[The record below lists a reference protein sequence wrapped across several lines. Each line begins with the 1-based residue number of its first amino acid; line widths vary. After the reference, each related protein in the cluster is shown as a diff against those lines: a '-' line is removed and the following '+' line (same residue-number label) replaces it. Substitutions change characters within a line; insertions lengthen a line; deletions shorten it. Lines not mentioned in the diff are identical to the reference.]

1 MPAAALCC
9 FRTGKASIIGQRF
22 QEPPTIHILHSTVG
36 LLLIAAL
43 TALAA
48 RRIHLPY
55 TVGLTVVGLG
65 MAWLHADVG
74 LTLTH
79 TLIFEVLLPPLLF
92 EGALSL
98 PWRALKQDAWPIGLL
113 ATGGV
118 GIAVAVIAAGMTWGA
133 GWPWQAALILGALLA
148 ATDPVSVLALFK
160 EARIEGR
167 LRHIMEAES
176 LLNDG
181 VAAVVFS
188 LVVATAAVP
197 HAGAGPLGPTLG
209 AIAWMAVGGVFVG
222 AGVAGAAIVLAG
234 RTMDP
239 LVETTLTTVAAYGS
253 FALAEMGHTSG
264 VLAAVTAGLVM
275 GNAGMMRQ
283 EGHGTISSRGREVV
297 AAFWEF
303 AAFVANSLVFLLIG
317 VRLAQIPFA
326 TLGMGALTLVVALT
340 LLGRALSVYGLCGVF
355 ARSRLRIKAGH
366 QHALFWGGLR
376 GALALAL
383 ALSLPPDLPRRDAIV
398 IASFG
403 VVAFSVM
410 VQGITMPLLLRRL
423 GLTPQF
429 TKEQET

>member
-1 MPAAALCC
+1 
-9 FRTGKASIIGQRF
+9 
-22 QEPPTIHILHSTVG
+22 
-36 LLLIAAL
+36 LLIAAL

-55 TVGLTVVGLG
+55 TVGLVVVGLG

-74 LTLTH
+74 LTLTR
-79 TLIFEVLLPPLLF
+79 TLIFDVLLPPLLF

-98 PWRALKQDAWPIGLL
+98 PWRAVKRDAWPIGLL

-118 GIAVAVIAAGMTWGA
+118 GIAVLVLACGMKWGA
-133 GWPWQAALILGALLA
+133 GWPWEAALILGALLA

-167 LRHIMEAES
+167 LRHVMEAES

-188 LVVATAAVP
+188 LVVASAAMP
-197 HAGAGPLGPTLG
+197 HAGAGTAVPNLGG
-209 AIAWMAVGGVFVG
+209 MAWMALGGVLIG
-222 AGVAGAAIVLAG
+222 AAVAGGAIVLAG
-234 RTMDP
+234 RTVDP
-239 LVETTLTTVAAYGS
+239 LVETTLTMVAAYGS
-253 FALAEMGHTSG
+253 FAFAETGHTSG
-264 VLAAVTAGLVM
+264 VLATVTAGLVM
-275 GNAGMMRQ
+275 GNVGMMRQ
-283 EGHGTISSRGREVV
+283 EDAGVISVRGREVV

-317 VRLAQIPFA
+317 VRLAHIPFA
-326 TLGMGALTLVVALT
+326 ALGLGALTLAVVLT
-340 LLGRALSVYGLCGVF
+340 LLGRALSVYGLCSLL
-355 ARSRLRIKAGH
+355 ARSRLRLDPRH

-398 IASFG
+398 IGAFG

-410 VQGITMPLLLRRL
+410 AQGITMPLLLRRL
-423 GLTPQF
+423 GLTS
-429 TKEQET
+429 

>member
-1 MPAAALCC
+1 L
-9 FRTGKASIIGQRF
+9 
-22 QEPPTIHILHSTVG
+22 EPPAIHILHSTVG

-98 PWRALKQDAWPIGLL
+98 PWGALKRDAWPIGLL

-118 GIAVAVIAAGMTWGA
+118 GIAVLALAAGMKWGA
-133 GWPWQAALILGALLA
+133 GWPWEAALVLGALLA

-167 LRHIMEAES
+167 LRHLMEAES

-181 VAAVVFS
+181 VAAVVFA
-188 LVVATAAVP
+188 LVVAAAAMP
-197 HAGAGPLGPTLG
+197 HAGAGSAEPTVGAMAWMTLG
-209 AIAWMAVGGVFVG
+209 GIVIG
-222 AGVAGAAIVLAG
+222 AAVAGAAIVLAG
-234 RTMDP
+234 RTQDP

-253 FALAEMGHTSG
+253 FALAEAGHTSG
-264 VLAAVTAGLVM
+264 VLAAVAAGLVM

-283 EGHGTISSRGREVV
+283 EGAGAISARGREVV

-326 TLGMGALTLVVALT
+326 TLGVGALTLAIILSV
-340 LLGRALSVYGLCGVF
+340 LGRALSVYGLCSVF
-355 ARSRLRIKAGH
+355 ARSPLRIDARH

-398 IASFG
+398 IAAFG

-410 VQGITMPLLLRRL
+410 AQGITMPLLLRRL
-423 GLTPQF
+423 GLTFSF
-429 TKEQET
+429 TKETQT

>member
-1 MPAAALCC
+1 M
-9 FRTGKASIIGQRF
+9 
-22 QEPPTIHILHSTVG
+22 
-36 LLLIAAL
+36 LIAAL

-74 LTLTH
+74 LTLTRD
-79 TLIFEVLLPPLLF
+79 LIFEVLLPPLLF

-98 PWRALKQDAWPIGLL
+98 PRQALQKDAWPIGLM

-118 GIAVAVIAAGMTWGA
+118 GIAVLVLACGMKGIA
-133 GWPWQAALILGALLA
+133 GWPWSAALILGALLA

-160 EARIEGR
+160 EAHIGGR
-167 LRHIMEAES
+167 LRHVMEAES

-188 LVVATAAVP
+188 LAVAATAAT
-197 HAGAGPLGPTLG
+197 HAGGGMAGPKIGGL
-209 AIAWMAVGGVFVG
+209 AWMAAGGVLIG
-222 AGVAGAAIVLAG
+222 AGAALAAIALTW
-234 RTMDP
+234 RTTDP
-239 LVETTLTTVAAYGS
+239 LVETTLTMVAAYGA
-253 FALAEMGHTSG
+253 FALAEGAHASG
-264 VLAAVTAGLVM
+264 VLATVTAGLVM

-283 EGHGTISSRGREVV
+283 EDTGAISARGREVV

-317 VRLAQIPFA
+317 VRLAHIPFA
-326 TLGMGALTLVVALT
+326 TLGVGALALAVVLALA
-340 LLGRALSVYGLCGVF
+340 GRALSVYGLCAVF
-355 ARSRLRIKAGH
+355 ARTRLRFDPRH

-383 ALSLPPDLPRRDAIV
+383 ALSLPPNLPRRDAIV
-398 IASFG
+398 IAAFG
-403 VVAFSVM
+403 VVAFSVIT
-410 VQGITMPLLLRRL
+410 QGLTMPLLLRRL
-423 GLTPQF
+423 GLTS
-429 TKEQET
+429 

>member
-1 MPAAALCC
+1 
-9 FRTGKASIIGQRF
+9 
-22 QEPPTIHILHSTVG
+22 LHSTVG
-36 LLLIAAL
+36 LLLIAVL

-74 LTLTH
+74 LTLTRN
-79 TLIFEVLLPPLLF
+79 LIFEVLLPPLLF

-98 PWRALKQDAWPIGLL
+98 PWQALKKDAWPIGLL

-118 GIAVAVIAAGMTWGA
+118 GIAVLVLACGMKWGA
-133 GWPWQAALILGALLA
+133 GWPWEAALILGALLA

-167 LRHIMEAES
+167 LRHVMEAES

-188 LVVATAAVP
+188 LVVASAALP
-197 HAGAGPLGPTLG
+197 HAGAGTAVPNLVGM
-209 AIAWMAVGGVFVG
+209 AWMALGGVLIG
-222 AGVAGAAIVLAG
+222 AAVAGGAIVLAG
-234 RTMDP
+234 RTLDP

-264 VLAAVTAGLVM
+264 VLAAVAAGLVM

-283 EGHGTISSRGREVV
+283 EGAGAISARGREVV

-317 VRLAQIPFA
+317 VRLAHIPFA
-326 TLGMGALTLVVALT
+326 ALGLGALTLAVVLT
-340 LLGRALSVYGLCGVF
+340 LLGRALSVYGLCVMF
-355 ARSRLRIKAGH
+355 ARSRLRVDIRH

-383 ALSLPPDLPRRDAIV
+383 ALSLPPDLPRRDAVV
-398 IASFG
+398 IAAFG

-410 VQGITMPLLLRRL
+410 AQGITMPLLLRRL
-423 GLTPQF
+423 GLTS
-429 TKEQET
+429 

>member
-1 MPAAALCC
+1 M
-9 FRTGKASIIGQRF
+9 
-22 QEPPTIHILHSTVG
+22 
-36 LLLIAAL
+36 LIAAL

-55 TVGLTVVGLG
+55 TVGLVVVGLG

-74 LTLTH
+74 LTLTR
-79 TLIFEVLLPPLLF
+79 TLIFDVLLPPLLF

-98 PWRALKQDAWPIGLL
+98 PWRAVKRDAWPIGLL

-118 GIAVAVIAAGMTWGA
+118 GIAVLVLACGMKWGA
-133 GWPWQAALILGALLA
+133 GWPWEAALILGALLA

-167 LRHIMEAES
+167 LRHVMEAES

-188 LVVATAAVP
+188 LVVASAAMP
-197 HAGAGPLGPTLG
+197 HAGAGTAVPNLGG
-209 AIAWMAVGGVFVG
+209 MAWMALGGVLIG
-222 AGVAGAAIVLAG
+222 AAVAGGAIVLAG
-234 RTMDP
+234 RTVDP
-239 LVETTLTTVAAYGS
+239 LVETTLTMVAAYGS
-253 FALAEMGHTSG
+253 FAFAETGHTSG
-264 VLAAVTAGLVM
+264 VLATVTAGLVM
-275 GNAGMMRQ
+275 GNVGMMRQ
-283 EGHGTISSRGREVV
+283 EDAGVISVRGREVV

-317 VRLAQIPFA
+317 VRLAHIPFA
-326 TLGMGALTLVVALT
+326 ALGLGALTLAVVLT
-340 LLGRALSVYGLCGVF
+340 LLGRALSVYGLCSLL
-355 ARSRLRIKAGH
+355 ARSRLRLDPRH

-398 IASFG
+398 IGAFG

-410 VQGITMPLLLRRL
+410 AQGITMPLLLRRL
-423 GLTPQF
+423 GLTS
-429 TKEQET
+429 

>member
-1 MPAAALCC
+1 M
-9 FRTGKASIIGQRF
+9 
-22 QEPPTIHILHSTVG
+22 HILHSTVG

-74 LTLTH
+74 LTLTRN
-79 TLIFEVLLPPLLF
+79 LIFEVLLPPLLF

-98 PWRALKQDAWPIGLL
+98 PWGALKRDAWPIGLL
-113 ATGGV
+113 AIGGV
-118 GIAVAVIAAGMTWGA
+118 GAAVLVLACGMKWGA
-133 GWPWQAALILGALLA
+133 GWPWEAALIFGALLA
-148 ATDPVSVLALFK
+148 ATDPVSVLAVFK

-167 LRHIMEAES
+167 LKHVMEAES

-181 VAAVVFS
+181 VAAVAFS
-188 LVVATAAVP
+188 LVVGAAATT
-197 HAGAGPLGPTLG
+197 HTGAGAAGPHLGG
-209 AIAWMAVGGVFVG
+209 MAWLAVGGVLIG
-222 AGVAGAAIVLAG
+222 AAVAGAAIALAG
-234 RTMDP
+234 RTTDP

-253 FALAEMGHTSG
+253 FALAEAGHTSG
-264 VLAAVTAGLVM
+264 VLAAVAAGLVM

-283 EGHGTISSRGREVV
+283 EGAGAISARGREVV

-317 VRLAQIPFA
+317 VRLAHIPFA
-326 TLGMGALTLVVALT
+326 ALGAGALALAI
-340 LLGRALSVYGLCGVF
+340 LLSVLARALGVYGLCGVF
-355 ARSRLRIKAGH
+355 ARSPLRIDTRH

-383 ALSLPPDLPRRDAIV
+383 ALSLPPDLPRRDAVV
-398 IASFG
+398 IATFG
-403 VVAFSVM
+403 VVAFSVL

-423 GLTPQF
+423 GLTALF
-429 TKEQET
+429 TKDTQT